1 MLYSFD
7 INNSCKY
14 GYLTYTLD
22 YYDIKDTKC
31 ETCGRTK
38 QNIYLKYWPPKMTLE
53 GGKKYPDFL
62 NIVTPFVDRCG
73 IVISERAFKAFQLE
87 KISGFFAEPITV
99 FDNPKNVKVESSVQ
113 IPNYY
118 YCYVTGNISLDYL
131 AMHYRK
137 KNVCSECGQYTW
149 SRQKIGESSLDYST
163 WDKSDICKLTDYPNV
178 FICTQ
183 RVVDVIK
190 RNKLKGVA
198 IASEKDIF
206 LPLKHQKIY

>member
-99 FDNPKNVKVESSVQ
+99 FDNPKNVKVALTMAKIEKAILMVFSVIPRARPTEKLSMLTVKAKRRIEKKLVIVPFLSSFLER
-113 IPNYY
+113 
-118 YCYVTGNISLDYL
+118 NISKAKIKKTIATKKLDFVTNSS
-131 AMHYRK
+131 K
-137 KNVCSECGQYTW
+137 KWFPT
-149 SRQKIGESSLDYST
+149 
-163 WDKSDICKLTDYPNV
+163 TDPN
-178 FICTQ
+178 Q
-183 RVVDVIK
+183 GIK
-190 RNKLKGVA
+190 
-198 IASEKDIF
+198 
-206 LPLKHQKIY
+206 